1 MRKKSHADHQVLYH
15 SSTRKTIPSQFLYN
29 AKKRS
34 LSAAFSRFF
43 RLYTIHINAVFPV
56 LHAVCAQRILFRS
69 QISAGAPGQKTFPRR
84 TPPDILFFNCIYH
97 TTHLRQTQYETY
109 PKLTNDI
116 FINCAVYDLNV
127 QFSRIILNLQQ
138 KKTRGKRCPAC
149 PSVTEEKPVKSCC
162 KCPGT
167 S

>member
-1 MRKKSHADHQVLYH
+1 MRTIRYYTIVAREKPSRHNRFITRKNAAFQLRFPAFFVFIPYISMLYFRFYMQFALNVYFSVLRLQLAHQVKKHSHAGPL
-15 SSTRKTIPSQFLYN
+15 L
-29 AKKRS
+29 
-34 LSAAFSRFF
+34 
-43 RLYTIHINAVFPV
+43 
-56 LHAVCAQRILFRS
+56 
-69 QISAGAPGQKTFPRR
+69 TFC
-84 TPPDILFFNCIYH
+84 FFNCIYH